1 MCLRD
6 IITQRLGARPG
17 LAGSAKH
24 IFNTVPNVLPEVL
37 SVFLG
42 FVKFINNVIL
52 HGDIGK

>member
-6 IITQRLGARPG
+6 IITQRLGAWPG